1 MIPIKVL
8 VPSGVLGLGFDLEAL
23 NNGVKNNPDII
34 SIDGG
39 STDSGPYSLGSGT
52 SKYSRAAIKA
62 EWKSLMIAREKA
74 NVPLIIGSCGTCGTN
89 GMVDWMENI
98 TIELAEEL
106 NQNIKIAKLY
116 CQQEKNFIKK
126 KFQLSKIFPLNPAPM
141 LNDHLIEEMTN
152 IVALAG
158 AEQIQECINTG
169 AEIILAGRTTDTA
182 IISALPLM
190 KGANPGSSWHGAKV
204 AECGALC
211 TTNPTS
217 GVVMVEF
224 DKTGFTVEP
233 MSKNAS
239 CTSETVA
246 AHMLYEN
253 ADPYILHEPG
263 GYMDVTYSN
272 YYNIDKKKVR
282 VEGAKWHSSKQ
293 YSVKL
298 EGAKIAGYQAS
309 LLVLLRDKNYV
320 ENVKKWTDKLS
331 KFLKKE
337 INERMAID
345 TSEYSMEFRHIGLN
359 STLGELEKNIRSP
372 VEVGVLCLITSKN
385 QISTEIA
392 KLINP
397 FLLHFPLSSNE
408 ELPTFAFPFSPV
420 HSDRGCVYEFALN
433 HILELDNPMDAFQIE
448 ISEVKFVNPR

>member
-1 MIPIKVL
+1 MTPIKVL

-23 NNGVKNNPDII
+23 YKGVKNNPDII

-62 EWKSLMIAREKA
+62 EWKNLMIAREKA
-74 NVPLIIGSCGTCGTN
+74 NVPLVIGSCGTCGTN

-126 KFQLSKIFPLNPAPM
+126 NYQLSKIVPLNPAPM
-141 LNDHLIEEMTN
+141 LNDQLIEEMTN

-217 GVVMVEF
+217 GVIMVEF

-272 YYNIDKKKVR
+272 YYNIDNKKVR
-282 VEGAKWHSSKQ
+282 VEGAKWHSSKH

-331 KFLKKE
+331 IFLKNE
-337 INERMAID
+337 IKERMAID

-359 STLGELEKNIRSP
+359 ATLGELEKNIRSP

-385 QISTEIA
+385 QISAEIA

-397 FLLHFPLSSNE
+397 FLLHFPLSSDE

-420 HSDRGCVYEFALN
+420 HSDRGCVYEFSLN
-433 HILELDNPMDAFQIE
+433 HILELDNPMDAFQIK
-448 ISEVKFVNPR
+448 ISEV

>member
-8 VPSGVLGLGFDLEAL
+8 VPSGVIGLGFDLEAL

-74 NVPLIIGSCGTCGTN
+74 NVPLVIGSCGTCGTN

-126 KFQLSKIFPLNPAPM
+126 KFQLSKISPLNPAPM

-272 YYNIDKKKVR
+272 YYNIDTKKVR
-282 VEGAKWHSSKQ
+282 VEGAKWHPSKH

-309 LLVLLRDKNYV
+309 LLVFLRDKNYV

-359 STLGELEKNIRSP
+359 ATLGELEKNIRSP

-448 ISEVKFVNPR
+448 ILEV

>member
-23 NNGVKNNPDII
+23 NYGVKNNPDII

-52 SKYSRAAIKA
+52 SKYSSAAIKA

-74 NVPLIIGSCGTCGTN
+74 NVPLVIGSCGTCGTN

-126 KFQLSKIFPLNPAPM
+126 NFQLSKIFPLNPAPM
-141 LNDHLIEEMTN
+141 LNDQLIEEMTN

-253 ADPYILHEPG
+253 ADPYILQEPG
-263 GYMDVTYSN
+263 GYMDVTYSK

-331 KFLKKE
+331 NFLKNE
-337 INERMAID
+337 INERMGID
-345 TSEYSMEFRHIGLN
+345 TSEYSIEFRHIGLN

-408 ELPTFAFPFSPV
+408 ELPTFAFPYSPV

-433 HILELDNPMDAFQIE
+433 HILELDNPMDAFQIK
-448 ISEVKFVNPR
+448 ISEV

>member
-74 NVPLIIGSCGTCGTN
+74 NVPLVIGSCGTCGTN

-126 KFQLSKIFPLNPAPM
+126 NFQLSKIFPLNPAPM
-141 LNDHLIEEMTN
+141 LNDQLIEEMTN

-272 YYNIDKKKVR
+272 YYNIDTKKVR

-309 LLVLLRDKNYV
+309 LLVFLRDKNYV

-359 STLGELEKNIRSP
+359 ATLGELEKNIRSP

-448 ISEVKFVNPR
+448 ISEV

>member
-62 EWKSLMIAREKA
+62 EWKNLMIAREKA
-74 NVPLIIGSCGTCGTN
+74 NVPLVIGSCGTCGTN

-141 LNDHLIEEMTN
+141 LNDQLIEEMTN

-158 AEQIQECINTG
+158 VEQIQECINTG

-217 GVVMVEF
+217 GVIMVEF

-233 MSKNAS
+233 MSKKAS

-272 YYNIDKKKVR
+272 YYNIDNKKVR
-282 VEGAKWHSSKQ
+282 VEGAKWHSSKH

-331 KFLKKE
+331 IFLKNE
-337 INERMAID
+337 IKERMAID

-359 STLGELEKNIRSP
+359 ATLGELEKNIRSP

-385 QISTEIA
+385 QISAEIA

-397 FLLHFPLSSNE
+397 FLLHFPLSSDE

-420 HSDRGCVYEFALN
+420 HSDRGCVYEFSLN
-433 HILELDNPMDAFQIE
+433 HILELDNPMDAFQIK
-448 ISEVKFVNPR
+448 ISEV

>member
-1 MIPIKVL
+1 MIPIIVL

-62 EWKSLMIAREKA
+62 EWKSLMIARKKA
-74 NVPLIIGSCGTCGTN
+74 NVPLVIGSCGTCGTN

-141 LNDHLIEEMTN
+141 LNDQLIDEMTN

-190 KGANPGSSWHGAKV
+190 KGANPGSSWHGSKV
-204 AECGALC
+204 VECGALC
-211 TTNPTS
+211 STNPTS

-233 MSKNAS
+233 MSKNAF

-253 ADPYILHEPG
+253 ADPYILYEPG

-282 VEGAKWHSSKQ
+282 VEGARWHPSKQ

-298 EGAKIAGYQAS
+298 EGAKIAGYQSS
-309 LLVLLRDKNYV
+309 LLVLLRDKKYV
-320 ENVKKWTDKLS
+320 EKVKNWTDKLS

-337 INERMAID
+337 INERMDID
-345 TSEYSMEFRHIGLN
+345 TSEYSLEFRHIGLN
-359 STLGELEKNIRSP
+359 STLGELEKNVRSP
-372 VEVGVLCLITSKN
+372 VEVGVLCLITTKN

-448 ISEVKFVNPR
+448 ILEV

>member
-1 MIPIKVL
+1 MVPIKVL

-23 NNGVKNNPDII
+23 NKGVKNNPDII

-62 EWKSLMIAREKA
+62 EWKNLMIAREKA
-74 NVPLIIGSCGTCGTN
+74 NVPLVIGSCGTCGTN

-126 KFQLSKIFPLNPAPM
+126 NFQLSKIFPLNPAPM
-141 LNDHLIEEMTN
+141 LNDQLIEEMTN

-211 TTNPTS
+211 STNPTS

-233 MSKNAS
+233 MSKNAF

-263 GYMDVTYSN
+263 GYMDVTFSN

-282 VEGAKWHSSKQ
+282 VEGAKWHFSKQ

-320 ENVKKWTDKLS
+320 ENVQKWTAKLS

-337 INERMAID
+337 INERMSID
-345 TSEYSMEFRHIGLN
+345 TSEYSLEFRHIGLN
-359 STLGELEKNIRSP
+359 STLGELEKNIRNP

-385 QISTEIA
+385 KISTEIA

-397 FLLHFPLSSNE
+397 FLLHFPLSSSE
-408 ELPTFAFPFSPV
+408 ELPTFAFPFSPA

-433 HILELDNPMDAFQIE
+433 HILELDNPMDAFQIKM
-448 ISEVKFVNPR
+448 SEV

>member
-74 NVPLIIGSCGTCGTN
+74 NVPLVIGSCGTCGTN

-141 LNDHLIEEMTN
+141 LNDQLIEEMTN

-158 AEQIQECINTG
+158 VEQIQECINTG

-217 GVVMVEF
+217 GVIMVEF

-272 YYNIDKKKVR
+272 YYNIDNKKVR
-282 VEGAKWHSSKQ
+282 VDGAKWHSSKK

-309 LLVLLRDKNYV
+309 LLVLLRDKHYV
-320 ENVKKWTDKLS
+320 VNVKKWTDKLS

-337 INERMAID
+337 IYERMDID
-345 TSEYSMEFRHIGLN
+345 TSEYSLEFRHIGFN
-359 STLGELEKNIRSP
+359 SILGELEKNIRSP

-385 QISTEIA
+385 QLSTEIA

-448 ISEVKFVNPR
+448 ISEV

>member
-74 NVPLIIGSCGTCGTN
+74 NVPLVIGSCGTCGTN

-272 YYNIDKKKVR
+272 YYNIDTKKVR

-309 LLVLLRDKNYV
+309 LLVFLRDKNYV

-359 STLGELEKNIRSP
+359 ATLGELEKNIRSP

-448 ISEVKFVNPR
+448 ISEV

>member
-23 NNGVKNNPDII
+23 KHGIKNNPDII

-39 STDSGPYSLGSGT
+39 STDSGPFSLGSGT
-52 SKYSRAAIKA
+52 SKYSHAAIKA
-62 EWKSLMIAREKA
+62 EWRTLMIAREKA
-74 NVPLIIGSCGTCGTN
+74 NVPLVIGSCGTCGTN

-98 TIELAEEL
+98 NIELAKEL
-106 NQNIKIAKLY
+106 NQHLKIAKLY
-116 CQQEKNFIKK
+116 CDQEKNYIKK
-126 KFQLSKIFPLNPAPM
+126 SYKLNKILSLNPAPK
-141 LNDHLIEEMTN
+141 LNNKVIDEMTN

-169 AEIILAGRTTDTA
+169 ADIILAGRTTDTA

-211 TTNPTS
+211 STNPTS

-233 MSKNAS
+233 MSKNAF

-282 VEGAKWHSSKQ
+282 VEGATWNTSKN
-293 YSVKL
+293 YTVKL
-298 EGAKIAGYQAS
+298 EGAKISGYQTS
-309 LLVLLRDKNYV
+309 LLVLLRDNNYV
-320 ENVKKWTDKLS
+320 KNIKKWTDKLS

-337 INERMAID
+337 INERMDID
-345 TSEYSMEFRHIGLN
+345 TSEYSLEFRHIGLN
-359 STLGELEKNIRSP
+359 SILGGLEKKLGSP

-385 QISTEIA
+385 KISTEIA

-420 HSDRGCVYEFALN
+420 HSDRGCVYEFVLN
-433 HILELDNPMDAFQIE
+433 HILELDDPMDAFKIK
-448 ISEVKFVNPR
+448 ISEV

>member
-89 GMVDWMENI
+89 RMVDWMENI
-98 TIELAEEL
+98 TIELAKEL

-116 CQQEKNFIKK
+116 CQQEKNLIKK
-126 KFQLSKIFPLNPAPM
+126 KFQLNKIFPLNPAPM
-141 LNDHLIEEMTN
+141 LNDTLIEEMTN

-190 KGANPGSSWHGAKV
+190 RGANAGSSWHGAKI

-211 TTNPTS
+211 STNPTS

-224 DKTGFTVEP
+224 DEIGFTVEP
-233 MSKNAS
+233 MSKNAF

-282 VEGAKWHSSKQ
+282 VEGAKWHSLKH

-298 EGAKIAGYQAS
+298 EGAKIAGFQSS

-320 ENVKKWTDKLS
+320 ENVKIWTDNLS

-337 INERMAID
+337 INERMDID
-345 TSEYSMEFRHIGLN
+345 TSEYSLEFRHIGLN

-372 VEVGVLCLITSKN
+372 VEVGVLCLITSKS

-420 HSDRGCVYEFALN
+420 HSDRGCVYEFSLN
-433 HILELDNPMDAFQIE
+433 HILELDHPMEAFKIK
-448 ISEVKFVNPR
+448 ISEV

>member
-62 EWKSLMIAREKA
+62 EWKSLMIARKKA
-74 NVPLIIGSCGTCGTN
+74 NVPLVIGSCGTCGTN

-141 LNDHLIEEMTN
+141 LNDQLIDEMTN

-190 KGANPGSSWHGAKV
+190 KGANPGSSWHGSKV
-204 AECGALC
+204 VECGALC
-211 TTNPTS
+211 STNPTS

-233 MSKNAS
+233 MSKNAF

-253 ADPYILHEPG
+253 ADPFILHEPG

-282 VEGAKWHSSKQ
+282 VEGAKWHPSKQ

-298 EGAKIAGYQAS
+298 EGAKIAGYQSS
-309 LLVLLRDKNYV
+309 LLVLLRDKKYV

-337 INERMAID
+337 IYERMDIN
-345 TSEYSMEFRHIGLN
+345 TSEYSLEFRHIGLN
-359 STLGELEKNIRSP
+359 STLGELEKNLRSP

-448 ISEVKFVNPR
+448 ILEV

>member
-62 EWKSLMIAREKA
+62 EWKSLMIARKKA
-74 NVPLIIGSCGTCGTN
+74 NVPLVIGSCGTCGTN

-116 CQQEKNFIKK
+116 CQQEKDFIKK

-141 LNDHLIEEMTN
+141 LNDQLIDEMTN

-190 KGANPGSSWHGAKV
+190 KGANPGSSWHGSKV
-204 AECGALC
+204 VECGALC
-211 TTNPTS
+211 STNPTS

-233 MSKNAS
+233 MSKNAF

-253 ADPYILHEPG
+253 ADPFILHEPG

-282 VEGAKWHSSKQ
+282 VEGAKWHPSKQ

-298 EGAKIAGYQAS
+298 EGAKIAGYQSS
-309 LLVLLRDKNYV
+309 LLVLLRDKKYV

-337 INERMAID
+337 IYERMDID
-345 TSEYSMEFRHIGLN
+345 TSEYSLEFRHIGLN
-359 STLGELEKNIRSP
+359 STLGELEKNVRSP

-448 ISEVKFVNPR
+448 ILEV

>member
-52 SKYSRAAIKA
+52 SKYARAAIKA

-74 NVPLIIGSCGTCGTN
+74 NVPLVIGSCGTCGTN

-126 KFQLSKIFPLNPAPM
+126 NFQLSKIFPLNPAPM
-141 LNDHLIEEMTN
+141 LNDQLIEEMTN

-217 GVVMVEF
+217 GVIMVEF

-272 YYNIDKKKVR
+272 YYNIDNKKVR
-282 VEGAKWHSSKQ
+282 VEGAKWHSSKK

-298 EGAKIAGYQAS
+298 EGTKIAGYQAS
-309 LLVLLRDKNYV
+309 LLVLLRDKHYV
-320 ENVKKWTDKLS
+320 VNVKKWTDKLS

-337 INERMAID
+337 IYERMDID
-345 TSEYSMEFRHIGLN
+345 TSEYSLEFRHIGLN
-359 STLGELEKNIRSP
+359 SILGELEKNIRSP

-385 QISTEIA
+385 QLSTEIA

-448 ISEVKFVNPR
+448 ISEV

>member
-62 EWKSLMIAREKA
+62 EWKSLMIARKKA
-74 NVPLIIGSCGTCGTN
+74 NVPLVIGSCGTCGTN

-126 KFQLSKIFPLNPAPM
+126 NFQLSKILPLNPAPM
-141 LNDHLIEEMTN
+141 LNDQLIEEMTN

-253 ADPYILHEPG
+253 ADPYILQEPG
-263 GYMDVTYSN
+263 GYMDVTYSK

-331 KFLKKE
+331 NFLKNE
-337 INERMAID
+337 INERMGID
-345 TSEYSMEFRHIGLN
+345 TSEYSIEFRHIGLN

-408 ELPTFAFPFSPV
+408 ELPTFAFPYSPV

-433 HILELDNPMDAFQIE
+433 HILELDNPMDAFQIK
-448 ISEVKFVNPR
+448 ISEV

>member
-224 DKTGFTVEP
+224 DKTGFTVVP

-320 ENVKKWTDKLS
+320 ENVKKWTNKLS
-331 KFLKKE
+331 KFLQKE

-345 TSEYSMEFRHIGLN
+345 TSEYSMEFRHIGIN

-420 HSDRGCVYEFALN
+420 HSDRGCVYAFALN
-433 HILELDNPMDAFQIE
+433 HILELDNPMDAFQIK
-448 ISEVKFVNPR
+448 ISEV

>member
-74 NVPLIIGSCGTCGTN
+74 NVPLVIGSCGTCGTN

-126 KFQLSKIFPLNPAPM
+126 NFQLSKIFPLNPAPM

-272 YYNIDKKKVR
+272 YYNIDTKKVR

-359 STLGELEKNIRSP
+359 ATLGELEKNIRSP

-448 ISEVKFVNPR
+448 ISEV

>member
-74 NVPLIIGSCGTCGTN
+74 NVPLVIGSCGTCGTN

-126 KFQLSKIFPLNPAPM
+126 NFQLNKIVPLNPAPM
-141 LNDHLIEEMTN
+141 LNDQLIEEMTN

-217 GVVMVEF
+217 GVIMVEF

-272 YYNIDKKKVR
+272 YYNIDNKKVR
-282 VEGAKWHSSKQ
+282 VEGAKWHSSKK

-309 LLVLLRDKNYV
+309 LLVLLRDKHYV
-320 ENVKKWTDKLS
+320 VNVKKWTDKLS

-337 INERMAID
+337 IYERMDID
-345 TSEYSMEFRHIGLN
+345 TSEYSLEFRHIGLN
-359 STLGELEKNIRSP
+359 SILGELEKNIRSP

-385 QISTEIA
+385 QLSTEIA

-448 ISEVKFVNPR
+448 ISEV